1 MERRRDR
8 VLDAAALS
16 LHRLSASPRQ
26 ARAPLW
32 AAALVVF
39 LGLTLRLSLLEQD
52 SRFHPDEALFAAQAR
67 YLSQTGDLLLRRAD
81 LDKPP
86 LTLYVTA
93 LSFRLIGVS
102 EFAAR
107 LPNVLFASLTVAA
120 LYQLAQTLYRS
131 RPVSLLIALLCA
143 CSPYLL
149 AFAPTV
155 FTDVQATW
163 WIALAAL
170 LAARGRWRAAGI
182 SAALGMAAKTTA
194 AWSIPLIVA
203 LGTLRTARPRDT
215 WRDAGRRLLRF
226 AGTLALGIALLVLWD
241 LARWPHSFLRLD
253 YEHNHP
259 DRLIRSDELWPRLE
273 QWGHWL
279 SYLAG
284 APVVTAILAA
294 LLTLWLAHQL
304 RRLQHRD
311 AALDW
316 AIAAYNLAVLGGL
329 WLVAFN
335 TYDRYLHLLVPF
347 LLTLGG
353 RALAETLLTLPGG
366 RLRLA
371 VSAGL
376 LIILLSGTLPV
387 LQGNMPVGGDRSIHR
402 GIDSLAAYLNSDL
415 RGTTAYD
422 HWLGWQL
429 AYYLGEHPA
438 VTLRYMPQPEAL
450 ADEMAICSCRRSL
463 VAPLSLQ
470 LIPWL
475 DALARAGVSARQ
487 VYVSP
492 GGRFAVFE
500 IDASADD

>member
-8 VLDAAALS
+8 VVDAAALS

-39 LGLTLRLSLLEQD
+39 LGLILRLSLLEQD

-67 YLSQTGDLLLRRAD
+67 YLSQTGDPLLRRAD

-120 LYQLAQTLYRS
+120 VYRLAQTLYR
-131 RPVSLLIALLCA
+131 RHLVSLLAALLSA

-170 LAARGRWRAAGI
+170 LAARGRWRAAGV

-203 LGTLRTARPRDT
+203 LGILRTARPGDT
-215 WRDAGRRLLRF
+215 WRDAGKRLLRF
-226 AGTLALGIALLVLWD
+226 TGALAPGIALLVLWD
-241 LARWPHSFLRLD
+241 LARWPYSFLRLD

-279 SYLAG
+279 GYLAS

-294 LLTLWLAHQL
+294 LLTLWLARQL

-316 AIAAYNLAVLGGL
+316 AIAAYSLAVLGGL
-329 WLVAFN
+329 WLIAFN
-335 TYDRYLHLLVPF
+335 TYDRYLA
-347 LLTLGG
+347 LLTPSLLILCG
-353 RALAETLLTLPGG
+353 RALAEALATLPGQ
-366 RLRLA
+366 RLRRVA
-371 VSAGL
+371 VIGL
-376 LIILLSGTLPV
+376 LAILCGSTLPT
-387 LQGNMPVGGDRSIHR
+387 LRGDIPVGGDRTAYE
-402 GIDSLAAYLNSDL
+402 GIDGLAAYLNRDL
-415 RGTTAYD
+415 NGAIVYD
-422 HWLGWQL
+422 HWLGWHL

-438 VTLRYMPQPEAL
+438 VTLRYMPQPETL
-450 ADEMAICSCRRSL
+450 AQEMAACACQRYL
-463 VAPLSLQ
+463 AAPLSPQ
-470 LIPWL
+470 LAPWL
-475 DALARAGVSARQ
+475 AALGHAGVSTQQ
-487 VYVSP
+487 VFVSP
-492 GGRFAVFE
+492 GSRFAVYQL
-500 IDASADD
+500 DAPTRD